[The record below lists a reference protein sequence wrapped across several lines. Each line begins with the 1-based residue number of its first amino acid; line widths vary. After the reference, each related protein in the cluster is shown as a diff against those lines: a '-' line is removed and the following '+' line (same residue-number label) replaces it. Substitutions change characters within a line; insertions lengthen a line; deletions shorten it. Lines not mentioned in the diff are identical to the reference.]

1 MEKRLIA
8 YSVHIPENLFKA
20 LKEAAGNRKAA
31 GLVREAITNMLEG
44 GDLYKR
50 GYAAAIRDCAGKI
63 SKNRLA
69 QSIAV
74 DGDVISDVLVKE
86 ISSLNS

>member
-50 GYAAAIRDCAGKI
+50 GYSAAVRDCSNKI

-74 DGDVISDVLVKE
+74 DGDVISEVLVKE
-86 ISSLNS
+86 ISSLTS